1 MFGITD
7 PATYLIGTIFIVLLP
22 GPNSL
27 YVLSIAAS
35 RGIRAGYQGALGVFV
50 GDAVLMTLAATGMA
64 AVLKAYP
71 VLFWGL
77 KYVGAGYLAWLGCNM
92 LRAAWRAWRQ
102 AGRPAAPIAPPAAAV
117 QGGQPFRK
125 ALVISLLNPK
135 AILFFLSFF
144 IQFVDPAYPHPAV
157 TFLALAT
164 ILQACSFTYLTV
176 LILAGS
182 RLADAFR
189 RRQRLAS
196 GVVGGVGVMFLGF
209 SAKLA
214 TASIH

>member
-1 MFGITD
+1 
-7 PATYLIGTIFIVLLP
+7 
-22 GPNSL
+22 
-27 YVLSIAAS
+27 
-35 RGIRAGYQGALGVFV
+35 
-50 GDAVLMTLAATGMA
+50 
-64 AVLKAYP
+64 
-71 VLFWGL
+71 
-77 KYVGAGYLAWLGCNM
+77 
-92 LRAAWRAWRQ
+92 
-102 AGRPAAPIAPPAAAV
+102 
-117 QGGQPFRK
+117 K